1 VDRVIVTVKLADE
14 ARVRDVELSANIP
27 VAQLAR
33 ALAQRL
39 GWNQEVADQQLTY
52 DVEVY
57 PPGRR
62 LNPNE
67 TLAQA
72 HTWDGAWLVFHPRH
86 LDAPPSMS
94 KLDIAWEPLNQPTPQ
109 TGAAAPAEHASS
121 ALPTSAADSARQPLP
136 LVDLTPSPNAPVA
149 PSSAADDVVLPMESG
164 EAPVIGWIPLDLP
177 KSTTTPTKQP
187 ERPTAP
193 PPPDTPRG
201 WRRIDED

>member
-1 VDRVIVTVKLADE
+1 VDRVIVTVKLVDE

-39 GWNQEVADQQLTY
+39 GWNQEVADQQVIY

-72 HTWDGAWLVFHPRH
+72 HIWDGAWLVFHPRL
-86 LDAPPSMS
+86 LDAPPVMS
-94 KLDIAWEPLNQPTPQ
+94 KLDIAWEPLNQPMPQ
-109 TGAAAPAEHASS
+109 LGTAAPAAHTPDAGSS
-121 ALPTSAADSARQPLP
+121 NTTVSPSQPLP
-136 LVDLTPSPNAPVA
+136 IVDLTPLPTTPATPA
-149 PSSAADDVVLPMESG
+149 SAADDTVLPMESG
-164 EAPVIGWIPLDLP
+164 DAPVIGWIPLDLP
-177 KSTTTPTKQP
+177 KATVTPP
-187 ERPTAP
+187 PHSERPAAP
-193 PPPDTPRG
+193 PPSDIPRG